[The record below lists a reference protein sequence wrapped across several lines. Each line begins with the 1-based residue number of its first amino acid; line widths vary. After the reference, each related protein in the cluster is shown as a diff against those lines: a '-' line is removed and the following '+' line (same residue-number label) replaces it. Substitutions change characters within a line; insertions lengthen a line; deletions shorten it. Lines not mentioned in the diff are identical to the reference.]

1 MRSKWEIDR
10 NKQKILP
17 PFGFVFNAEESIKW
31 NNQSNRIIS
40 KDIGYRTKYKN
51 IKLSSTLTQTFLDDY
66 ELNEWYVREDRE
78 ENEL

>member
-1 MRSKWEIDR
+1 ME
-10 NKQKILP
+10 NLP

-31 NNQSNRIIS
+31 NNESNRINS
-40 KDIGYRTKYKN
+40 EDIGYRTKYKN
-51 IKLSSTLTQTFLDDY
+51 IKFNSTLTQTFLDDY